1 MSDKL
6 KELINFIIISS
17 DKNFIINKFITE
29 LDYKELN
36 QIFSAL
42 ELRSNKL
49 PLINLDF
56 SNVKFKNNNI
66 IFQIFK
72 HLTTDTKINKLNLS
86 NTNIQGFEDG
96 TIKEIYKNYNNLS
109 KLIAKY
115 DNYHDENQYI
125 INELSSLTKN
135 KQLIKN
141 PNEDIILNMLNS
153 NKTLKS
159 INISK
164 NNMLFGPFIDC
175 LLKSNNTTLTSLNII
190 DVFKTKHIE
199 YKVKVSGW
207 NSNSG
212 PYEQIE
218 TRECDE
224 INIDKYKNLI
234 KLINKNVL
242 QSLKLSFIL
251 CDYRKADKKIVN
263 SFFDSIQNNKYLQ
276 KLKYSSHHSAH
287 FNQYGFIKALKFNTS
302 IKILNLKN
310 MFTNNYGYALDD
322 KNFNG
327 YIFNYL
333 FLWNDTL
340 NTIIFNKNDKL
351 YIREYDIKNEKLE
364 FYNILKKEY
373 NIELP
378 LILHYDTVDMYNF
391 IKNNTFNYI
400 QQYNIEKNDNYYL
413 IKIVDYINFIKNLN
427 LNKIDDK
434 KYKEYLNLLQTQF
447 NTINITFK

>member
-6 KELINFIIISS
+6 KELINFIIISL
-17 DKNFIINKFITE
+17 DKNIIINKFITE
-29 LDYKELN
+29 IDYKELN
-36 QIFSAL
+36 QIFLVLA
-42 ELRSNKL
+42 LRSNKL

-72 HLTTDTKINKLNLS
+72 YLTTDTKINKLNLS
-86 NTNIQGFEDG
+86 NTNIQGFEDE

-109 KLIAKY
+109 KLIANY
-115 DNYHDENQYI
+115 DNYHDENQFI

-164 NNMLFGPFIDC
+164 NNMLFGPFINC

-199 YKVKVSGW
+199 YKVKVCGR
-207 NSNSG
+207 NSNG
-212 PYEQIE
+212 VPYKRIE

-224 INIDKYKNLI
+224 IRIDKYKNLI

-242 QSLKLSFIL
+242 QTLKLLFIL
-251 CDYRKADKKIVN
+251 WDYRKADKKIVN
-263 SFFDSIQNNKYLQ
+263 SFFDSIQNNKSLQ

-310 MFTNNYGYALDD
+310 MFTNNYGYSLDD

-351 YIREYDIKNEKLE
+351 YIREYDIENEKLE
-364 FYNILKKEY
+364 IYNILKK
-373 NIELP
+373 
-378 LILHYDTVDMYNF
+378 
-391 IKNNTFNYI
+391 
-400 QQYNIEKNDNYYL
+400 
-413 IKIVDYINFIKNLN
+413 
-427 LNKIDDK
+427 
-434 KYKEYLNLLQTQF
+434 
-447 NTINITFK
+447 